1 MDFSSSGSTETAALA
16 GIVRNYRKHLKK
28 QLIIACC
35 QETYFRY
42 WLEAPTNR
50 SPRYCGWPFR
60 LIHRLF
66 CPLDQVL
73 LRFENAALD
82 APPNP
87 RRSSLDPCDFIFSR
101 ARRLVFQRL
110 VNAAFSGPDFLHAF
124 LFSRSRSKHSIRSE
138 RSRRGRGWNREGRL
152 RN

>member
-28 QLIIACC
+28 QLIISCC

-42 WLEAPTNR
+42 WLEAPTSQ
-50 SPRYCGWPFR
+50 SPRYCGRPFP
-60 LIHRLF
+60 LIHGLF
-66 CPLDQVL
+66 CLLDQSL
-73 LRFENAALD
+73 LRSENAALD

-87 RRSSLDPCDFIFSR
+87 RRSSLDLCDFIFYR

-110 VNAAFSGPDFLHAF
+110 VNADFSGSDFLHAF
-124 LFSRSRSKHSIRSE
+124 LFSRSRSEYSD
-138 RSRRGRGWNREGRL
+138 
-152 RN
+152 